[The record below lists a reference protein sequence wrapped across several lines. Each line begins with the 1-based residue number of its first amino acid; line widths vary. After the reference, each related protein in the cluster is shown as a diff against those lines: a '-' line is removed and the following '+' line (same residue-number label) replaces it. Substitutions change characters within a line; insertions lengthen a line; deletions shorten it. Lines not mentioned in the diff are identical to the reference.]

1 MELLGKI
8 LEQTTSNTIPK
19 IEEHMLIVMDK
30 PTHEENLFQPLQTNS
45 EQFKIAITFITGYN
59 GIFSVTNSNNK
70 FYFKKTITSGD
81 DFIQNN
87 IPQGA
92 YEIKSLNSEI
102 KRIIIDEE
110 HYTESDYSFQI
121 KPSFST
127 LGSRIEISPQG
138 PIIGFVFYDSIRNL
152 LGFHETILY
161 KEYNLSP
168 NPVDILSV
176 VNNFLEYGI
185 AKAMIYKQNRSGI
198 IQIRIMTVNP
208 GYNYVESFA
217 GGITWYMM
225 ETKDVFSSFSFE
237 LKNEINELI
246 SYNGQS
252 VSFRLSI
259 NEV

>member
-1 MELLGKI
+1 MF
-8 LEQTTSNTIPK
+8 
-19 IEEHMLIVMDK
+19 D
-30 PTHEENLFQPLQTNS
+30 
-45 EQFKIAITFITGYN
+45 
-59 GIFSVTNSNNK
+59 
-70 FYFKKTITSGD
+70 
-81 DFIQNN
+81 
-87 IPQGA
+87 
-92 YEIKSLNSEI
+92 
-102 KRIIIDEE
+102 
-110 HYTESDYSFQI
+110 
-121 KPSFST
+121 
-127 LGSRIEISPQG
+127 
-138 PIIGFVFYDSIRNL
+138 DSIRNL

-161 KEYNLSP
+161 KKYNLSP
-168 NPVDILSV
+168 NLVGISSFDK
-176 VNNFLEYGI
+176 NFLDYGI

-225 ETKDVFSSFSFE
+225 ETKDVISSFSFE